1 MSREKELDD
10 IENEA
15 SAEMESKEEI
25 LNHLKENN
33 QSINNHRNAPDNEIN
48 LGELGTFKKA
58 TKNDIDEVFSKLS
71 GTIFRVK
78 SCLFRVSYIKGQDRF
93 TAELING

>member
-25 LNHLKENN
+25 LNHLK
-33 QSINNHRNAPDNEIN
+33 QDDVPIKNHRDVSDDEIN
-48 LGELGTFKKA
+48 LGELGTVKKA
-58 TKNDIDEVFSKLS
+58 SRTDIDEVFSKLS
-71 GTIFRVK
+71 GTMFRVK

>member
-33 QSINNHRNAPDNEIN
+33 QSINNHRDVPDNEIN

-58 TKNDIDEVFSKLS
+58 TKDDIDEVFNKLS